1 MDSRIFYAGNKIKRE
16 HLFGRK
22 VYYTNVEK
30 ITKENVVQVLSAA
43 LVYHNF
49 NRADIDYLERYHN
62 GDQPILYRHKEV
74 RPEICNKVVEN
85 FAYDAVGFHTSQDFG
100 EPIKYTSADADGED
114 LSEQINQLNRY
125 MRMENKEYWDIELGT
140 WQNICGTSYRFILPD
155 SDADLDDDEAP
166 FTLDVLDPRYAFCV
180 YSSRIGKK
188 SIMGVRIIV
197 EDDGQYVYECYTK
210 NQRFTITNGEVTG
223 VKINPIG
230 KIPIIEYPK
239 NSRRIGIIE
248 LTITLTDAIN
258 TMQSNRLDGIE
269 QFVQAFMKFVN
280 CEIDKD
286 KFLEMC
292 QLGAIKIKGEPGL
305 PADVDMVSSQLDQS
319 NSQVAKDDLYKSFL
333 IIQGMPSREQNTGG
347 DTGSA
352 VYLRN
357 GWDFAEKRTE
367 KDEPIIKLA
376 EREFL
381 KIAIH
386 ILNRKTDFDL
396 KPSDVE
402 IQIVR
407 NKTDNMLVKAQAL
420 QILLASGVDEE
431 IAISIVELFS
441 DPQKVY
447 AKSKDR
453 MDALYDKSSQQ
464 EETAVTDNVTDQTT
478 DQNVP
483 AADTTGGGNST
494 DGKTNKP
501 DQATV
506 N

>member
-1 MDSRIFYAGNKIKRE
+1 
-16 HLFGRK
+16 
-22 VYYTNVEK
+22 
-30 ITKENVVQVLSAA
+30 
-43 LVYHNF
+43 
-49 NRADIDYLERYHN
+49 
-62 GDQPILYRHKEV
+62 
-74 RPEICNKVVEN
+74 
-85 FAYDAVGFHTSQDFG
+85 
-100 EPIKYTSADADGED
+100 
-114 LSEQINQLNRY
+114 
-125 MRMENKEYWDIELGT
+125 
-140 WQNICGTSYRFILPD
+140 
-155 SDADLDDDEAP
+155 
-166 FTLDVLDPRYAFCV
+166 
-180 YSSRIGKK
+180 
-188 SIMGVRIIV
+188 
-197 EDDGQYVYECYTK
+197 
-210 NQRFTITNGEVTG
+210 
-223 VKINPIG
+223 
-230 KIPIIEYPK
+230 
-239 NSRRIGIIE
+239 
-248 LTITLTDAIN
+248 
-258 TMQSNRLDGIE
+258 
-269 QFVQAFMKFVN
+269 MKFVN